1 MSQSSLTVLAY
12 AGGSTRT
19 LVPSY
24 STLCRPAF
32 IPAPRLSQAFIRWG
46 FGTVPG
52 FAWIRC
58 ASFKPFGPL
67 ALVQQALAAIIFAA
81 LCRFRG
87 PALFHGLRPSSRLG
101 APFWPSGLTVR
112 RSRPPTAAAELR
124 ALAPRMSRKVEI
136 AIGAAGVLIGSALM
150 MSGKAMCRTS
160 CWVDDIFR
168 YLLPNNLASLAGGI
182 PWVLMGF
189 AIIVWSLWRGPK

>member
-1 MSQSSLTVLAY
+1 MQAAIYSSASPISKVSPLGFWRCAGLRLSALRRFQAFLASSPCAASATSYHFSSSVSPPWRTAFSRFAPVVNLGLPVLAS
-12 AGGSTRT
+12 GSNRAVKPTR
-19 LVPSY
+19 L
-24 STLCRPAF
+24 R
-32 IPAPRLSQAFIRWG
+32 R
-46 FGTVPG
+46 
-52 FAWIRC
+52 
-58 ASFKPFGPL
+58 
-67 ALVQQALAAIIFAA
+67 AAY
-81 LCRFRG
+81 FR
-87 PALFHGLRPSSRLG
+87 S
-101 APFWPSGLTVR
+101 
-112 RSRPPTAAAELR
+112 
-124 ALAPRMSRKVEI
+124 LAPRMSRKVEI